1 MFCVGQLFEYV
12 EIFNQH
18 EKMCKNERA
27 CTKAPLKTTKM
38 CDVTAIFEEE
48 DDHHSEKILETN
60 DFAFG
65 GR

>member
-1 MFCVGQLFEYV
+1 
-12 EIFNQH
+12 
-18 EKMCKNERA
+18 MCKNERA